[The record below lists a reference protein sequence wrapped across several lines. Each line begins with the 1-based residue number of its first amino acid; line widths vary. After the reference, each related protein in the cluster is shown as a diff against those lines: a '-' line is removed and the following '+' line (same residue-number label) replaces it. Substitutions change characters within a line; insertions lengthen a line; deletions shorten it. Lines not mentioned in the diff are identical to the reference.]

1 MKRSSSSSSSSSS
14 SKQAKVEPSAGVSTS
29 QLLPFVPVGFNAA
42 RARLL
47 TKTSSLNPAG
57 KCVVLWMSRDQR
69 ADDNW
74 ALAYAQAIARAREVP
89 LKVVFNLVPKLEQAT
104 LRQYSFM
111 LAGLEE
117 CEKKLRLANVP
128 FFVLMGDSV
137 TNVPKF
143 AEDHEACAVVT
154 DFQAL
159 RVPRAWITGVATA
172 LDGSATSK
180 IPLVQ
185 VDAHNIVP
193 MWVASPKLEY
203 SARIIRTKI
212 QAKLPEFLNGT
223 SSNTRLAPPK
233 KTSRVWVAIPKNRVA
248 KTRCA

>member
-1 MKRSSSSSSSSSS
+1 
-14 SKQAKVEPSAGVSTS
+14 VVPSAAGVTTPK
-29 QLLPFVPVGFNAA
+29 LPFIPEGFNAS

-74 ALAYAQAIARAREVP
+74 ALAYAQGIARAREVP
-89 LKVVFNLVPKLEQAT
+89 LKVVFNLVPKFEQAT

-111 LAGLEE
+111 LSGLEE
-117 CEKKLRLANVP
+117 CEQKLRQANVP
-128 FFVLMGDSV
+128 FFLLMGDSV

-143 AEDHEACAVVT
+143 AQDNDACAVVT

-159 RVPRAWITGVATA
+159 RVPRAWIAGVATA
-172 LDGSATSK
+172 LDGSVTNK

-193 MWVASPKLEY
+193 CWVASPKLEY
-203 SARIIRTKI
+203 SGAVLF
-212 QAKLPEFLNGT
+212 A
-223 SSNTRLAPPK
+223 
-233 KTSRVWVAIPKNRVA
+233 
-248 KTRCA
+248 